1 MIMAYFFWFL
11 VLALFYTYALYPLLL
26 LLFSALTPRKTLPA
40 IDQQP
45 DVTLIV
51 TAYNEEAVI
60 SKKLE
65 NCLALAYPGE
75 KLEII
80 VVSDGSSDRTDELV
94 GEFAHRGVTL
104 LKTGGRIG
112 KTGAQNEAAR
122 QGQGEILVFSD
133 ANSLWEQDAL
143 NCLVAPFQDP
153 GVGYACGQLKYTN
166 TREGASS
173 FSEGLYW
180 RYEIFLRRLESAT
193 GAITAG
199 NGAIYAIRSSDYF
212 NFNSNQSH
220 DFEFPRFLSLMS
232 KKAVY
237 IHTAV
242 AWEKAGATTADEYK
256 RKVRMLARVW
266 GSVLKAPPVKPRV
279 VSGRLGFTWKFI
291 SHRLLRYL
299 APFFLVLVFVLN
311 VFLYSQGPLYQIP
324 FLVQIS
330 FYSLALIGAVHR
342 IKAKIFYIPFYFC
355 LFHLACIRGL
365 VQASLNRA
373 PAIWE
378 KAGSTRT

>member
-1 MIMAYFFWFL
+1 M
-11 VLALFYTYALYPLLL
+11 LLL
-26 LLFSALTPRKTLPA
+26 SALSPRKPLPA
-40 IDQQP
+40 INWQP

-60 SKKLE
+60 SNKLE
-65 NCLALAYPGE
+65 NCLALAYPRE
-75 KLEII
+75 KLDII
-80 VVSDGSSDRTDELV
+80 VVSDGSKDRTDELA
-94 GEFAHRGVTL
+94 GGFARRGITL
-104 LKTGGRIG
+104 LKTGVRIG

-122 QGQGEILVFSD
+122 QARGEILVFSD
-133 ANSLWEQDAL
+133 ANSLWEQNAL
-143 NCLVAPFQDP
+143 NYLVAAFQDP
-153 GVGYACGQLKYTN
+153 RVGYACGQLKYAN
-166 TREGASS
+166 TRESTSS

-199 NGAIYAIRSSDYF
+199 NGAIYAVRASDYF

-220 DFEFPRFLSLMS
+220 DFEFPRFLNQKS

-237 IHTAV
+237 IHEAV
-242 AWEKAGATTADEYK
+242 AWEKAGATAADEYR

-266 GSVLKAPPVKPRV
+266 GSILKAPPVKPRA

-299 APFFLVLVFVLN
+299 APFLLILIFVLN
-311 VFLYSQGPLYQIP
+311 VFLYSRGPLYQIP
-324 FLVQIS
+324 FLVQVTL
-330 FYSLALIGAVHR
+330 YSLALIGAVHS
-342 IKAKIFYIPFYFC
+342 IKAKIFYLPFYFC
-355 LFHLACIRGL
+355 LFHFACVRGL
-365 VQASLNRA
+365 LQALLNRA